1 MWETILVA
9 LALMMVFEGVLPFI
23 SPSAMRKAI
32 LQILQMSDNTL
43 RLIGAISMFSGLA
56 LILMI
61 K

>member
-1 MWETILVA
+1 
-9 LALMMVFEGVLPFI
+9 MMVFEGVLPFI